1 MTLCNLCPRN
11 CNVDRPEK
19 AGSSGK
25 YGVCHSGWL
34 PKIAR
39 AGLHYWEEP
48 CISGTKG
55 SGTVFFAGC
64 NLHCVFCQNYDIS
77 FKEQGKEVS
86 VEHLREI
93 YHNLIA
99 QGAHN
104 INLVTAAHYVEAIT
118 ESLQEP
124 LSVPVVYNSSGFEKV
139 ETLKKLAGKV
149 QIYLPDLKYHD
160 AKLAEKYS
168 HAPEYFSLATAAIR
182 EMYRQVGPY
191 KLRENGLMEK
201 GVIIRHL
208 IMPGCTK
215 DSKAVIDWVA
225 KTFRPGQVMFSLMH
239 QYVPCGRAADYPEI
253 NRKVTKEEYG
263 EVEDYLFNS
272 TIEDGFVQEEDAAD
286 KEFIPSFDGTGV

>member
-11 CNVDRPEK
+11 CNVDRSEK
-19 AGSSGK
+19 ADSSGK

-55 SGTVFFAGC
+55 SGTVFFTGC

-118 ESLQEP
+118 QSLQEP

-286 KEFIPSFDGTGV
+286 KEFIPSFDGTEV

>member
-11 CNVDRPEK
+11 CNVERPEK
-19 AGSSGK
+19 ADAPGK

-48 CISGTKG
+48 CISGSKG
-55 SGTVFFAGC
+55 SGTVFFTGC

-93 YHNLIA
+93 YHDLIV

-124 LSVPVVYNSSGFEKV
+124 LPVPVVYNSSGFEKV
-139 ETLKKLAGKV
+139 ETLKKLAGCK
-149 QIYLPDLKYHD
+149 
-160 AKLAEKYS
+160 
-168 HAPEYFSLATAAIR
+168 R
-182 EMYRQVGPY
+182 
-191 KLRENGLMEK
+191 
-201 GVIIRHL
+201 
-208 IMPGCTK
+208 
-215 DSKAVIDWVA
+215 DW
-225 KTFRPGQVMFSLMH
+225 RD
-239 QYVPCGRAADYPEI
+239 CG
-253 NRKVTKEEYG
+253 KW
-263 EVEDYLFNS
+263 
-272 TIEDGFVQEEDAAD
+272 
-286 KEFIPSFDGTGV
+286 

>member
-11 CNVDRPEK
+11 CNVDRSEK
-19 AGSSGK
+19 ADSSGK

-55 SGTVFFAGC
+55 SGTVFFTGC

-118 ESLQEP
+118 QSLQEP